1 MSSSDNSALS
11 PELSRLEATSGVLD
25 GVRHIP
31 AHDNSEVLASLLATA
46 SGALQSDRRVT
57 QQCIQRAAGL
67 LGIDLRSREVARV
80 EYSNLQNGLASWQV
94 KRLRSY
100 IDERLDTTI
109 RVGELAN
116 LVRLSTSHFFRAF
129 RATFGES
136 PITYV
141 TKRRIQRAQEL
152 MLTPKT
158 SLAQV
163 ALECGMCDQ
172 AHFSRTFRRIVG
184 TNPTTW
190 RRMREPRATLPGS

>member
-1 MSSSDNSALS
+1 MSSSDNSPLS
-11 PELSRLEATSGVLD
+11 SDSSRFEAAPRVLGHD
-25 GVRHIP
+25 WYIP

-57 QQCIQRAAGL
+57 QRCIQRAAAL
-67 LGIDLRSREVARV
+67 LGIDLRSRAARA

-100 IDERLDTTI
+100 IDERLDRTI
-109 RVGELAN
+109 RVGELAS

-129 RATFGES
+129 RGTFGES

-141 TKRRIQRAQEL
+141 TKRRMQRAQQL
-152 MLTPKT
+152 MLTPQT
-158 SLAQV
+158 SLAQI